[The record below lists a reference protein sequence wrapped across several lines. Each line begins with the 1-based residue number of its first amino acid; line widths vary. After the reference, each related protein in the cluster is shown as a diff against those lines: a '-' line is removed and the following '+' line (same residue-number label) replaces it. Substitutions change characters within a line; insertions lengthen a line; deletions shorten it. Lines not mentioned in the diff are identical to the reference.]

1 MSAQLI
7 TLAGVIVGALASF
20 LSTSWADRSRF
31 RRVLETRWDE
41 RKLDVYAEY
50 VSCVKAEVR
59 IARKYSEPDIA
70 QQETPSVSDLDAA
83 EALRSNLF
91 EKLVLLADPR
101 VTEAAHVVNR
111 ELWDLLRIVT
121 HASTPE
127 ESRRAADK
135 VIAALNGLHVVARQ
149 DLGMRNLPTPRT

>member
-1 MSAQLI
+1 M
-7 TLAGVIVGALASF
+7 
-20 LSTSWADRSRF
+20 
-31 RRVLETRWDE
+31 
-41 RKLDVYAEY
+41 DVYAEY